1 MAVRTPPIP
10 LRRPPKRRPV
20 FQIDSAVTSAMMWSR
35 PRTRPGIALSIS
47 SALLPAQGWVRAMI
61 PVAALSRLTACETVL
76 EPTAPIASALAVE
89 LFVVSLQVRANL
101 AAQGVLVCVILRC
114 VPRQALLH
122 HPAGNRAP
130 ADGMTPVFD
139 AISDEHKPLG
149 LLPHQVRGYLTHHAM
164 VLPKVRL
171 ALYRRRSVRAAARYS
186 ESG

>member
-89 LFVVSLQVRANL
+89 LFVVSLHIPANL
-101 AAQGVLVCVILRC
+101 CAPGVV
-114 VPRQALLH
+114 
-122 HPAGNRAP
+122 G
-130 ADGMTPVFD
+130 GMMPVFD
-139 AISDEHKPLG
+139 AISDKNKPLG
-149 LLPHQVRGYLTHHAM
+149 LLPHQVRGYLTHHAT

-171 ALYRRRSVRAAARYS
+171 TSYPHARTR
-186 ESG
+186 

>member
-89 LFVVSLQVRANL
+89 LFVVSLHIPANL
-101 AAQGVLVCVILRC
+101 CAPGVVGERADMLR
-114 VPRQALLH
+114 
-122 HPAGNRAP
+122 PATGP
-130 ADGMTPVFD
+130 SPSPGG
-139 AISDEHKPLG
+139 KPC
-149 LLPHQVRGYLTHHAM
+149 A
-164 VLPKVRL
+164 
-171 ALYRRRSVRAAARYS
+171 RRRNDAGVRRDL
-186 ESG
+186 G